1 MHAHIS
7 RHTTDDQISHAL
19 NPQEELEVSMSKG
32 SIARLIDHRL
42 AAARIEL
49 ADDIVARL
57 ATNEQS
63 AQRSPVA
70 DSYA

>member
-1 MHAHIS
+1 
-7 RHTTDDQISHAL
+7 
-19 NPQEELEVSMSKG
+19 MSKG